1 MTEQR
6 PNHSPRHRPRA
17 SKGIKYWTLFC
28 MIAFILVCYGVL
40 VYQLYVWQVRDAES
54 YRAEAVTQQL
64 KDTTLP
70 AVRGSIYSANGKLL
84 AKSSTVWNIVA
95 DPSSILKSGATEDQ
109 IRTAAEHIAELLD
122 DGTTA
127 DTVYKALTASNKDT
141 GEPYQYRVVK
151 KGVEKPVADAILAYA
166 DSYRLKDGAAVDT
179 SLQTEDKE
187 DKKDKKD
194 GEAKTS
200 KATRILYL
208 TSEQAASRTYPY
220 GEFLASVL
228 GFCNEDGSGA
238 YGLEKYYDETLA
250 GTPGRSVA
258 ETDAYGEPLASG
270 QADVHEAIDG
280 SNLNLT
286 IDENVQ
292 SIVEE
297 YLTEAMSTFTVHGRG
312 SAIVMNVKTGAI
324 LAMASLEQFD
334 PNDPKTITDPKMNEI
349 LAKTEIDAED
359 IDWLESRL
367 GEKAVK
373 DIIADG
379 IISHEKT
386 TNEKGEE
393 VSSEATQLQGMM
405 REAQWKN
412 KNITELYMPGSVF
425 KLITASAGL
434 DSGVMSAEQSF
445 YCNGSLTVNEGSEL
459 WEHTYRCANGEVHGL
474 LDMAGALN
482 HSCNLWFIQ
491 AAETLKP
498 QIFYDYI
505 QAFGFTQPT
514 GIDLPNE
521 TRWTS
526 VYNAEQMAEVDT
538 NLYTAAFGQNESITP
553 MQMAT
558 AVAAIA
564 NGGYLVTPYV
574 VDSISDKDGNIIS
587 QTETNIRRQVISEE
601 VSRQLLSMMENNV
614 HGAGDYHSC
623 ANAYVAGYRIGGKS
637 GTAERTD
644 RHLRGDGDYYKMM
657 SFAAVLPIDD
667 PEIEVFVLL
676 DDPRWVKDYASQV
689 VAPVVGNIISE
700 IAPYLGIEQ
709 DADYNPTGT
718 VTVQTCLDY
727 TWTNAQVT
735 LNRLGLKHKLIGPS
749 SGNIVYQY
757 PVGGSVVPA
766 GSTIYLYTAT
776 DQNSMTTTPDVVGKT
791 GTFAEQ
797 MLKAA
802 NLNVQF
808 AGDSS
813 GKVVAQDVEAGTS
826 AAYGTIITL
835 TMDSGEDT
843 TNDAPTVTEEIDPAN
858 EEG

>member
-1 MTEQR
+1 MKARTM
-6 PNHSPRHRPRA
+6 
-17 SKGIKYWTLFC
+17 FC
-28 MIAFILVCYGVL
+28 VAVFIIAGFGLLI
-40 VYQLYVWQVRDAES
+40 YQLYALQLRDAEL
-54 YRAEAVTQQL
+54 YRTEAVTQQM
-64 KDTTLP
+64 KDITLP
-70 AVRGSIYSANGKLL
+70 ALRGSIYSANGKLL
-84 AKSSTVWNIVA
+84 AKSNTVWNIVA
-95 DPSSILKSGATEDQ
+95 DPSSIAKSGATEAQ
-109 IRTAAEHIAELLD
+109 LRTAAQGLADLLG

-127 DTVYKALTASNKDT
+127 DALYEILTAKNASGT
-141 GEPYQYRVVK
+141 PYQYRMLA
-151 KGVEKPVADAILAYA
+151 KGVEKPVADAIVSYA
-166 DSYRLKDGAAVDT
+166 DTYRMEPEKDGT
-179 SLQTEDKE
+179 TGK
-187 DKKDKKD
+187 
-194 GEAKTS
+194 
-200 KATRILYL
+200 RILYL
-208 TSEQAASRTYPY
+208 STEQASTRSYPY
-220 GEFLASVL
+220 GKFLASVL
-228 GFCNEDGSGA
+228 GFCNSDGEGA
-238 YGLEKYYDETLA
+238 YGLEKYYNETLA

-258 ETDAYGEPLASG
+258 ETDVNGNALASG
-270 QADVHEAIDG
+270 QSDLHEAIDG
-280 SNLNLT
+280 NDLYLT

-292 SIVEE
+292 AIVEQ
-297 YLTEAMSTFTVHGRG
+297 YLTEAMNTFTVHGRG

-324 LAMASLEQFD
+324 LAMASIEQFD
-334 PNDPKTITDPKMNEI
+334 PNDPYKITDAKMTAI
-349 LAKTEIDAED
+349 LDKEEIDAED
-359 IDWLESRL
+359 IDWLEGRL

-379 IISHEKT
+379 KISRDKT
-386 TNEKGEE
+386 VDEDGNE
-393 VSSEATQLQGMM
+393 VASEYTQLQGMM

-434 DSGVMSAEQSF
+434 DSGIMSTSQTF
-445 YCNGSLTVNEGSEL
+445 YCGGSLTVNEGSEL
-459 WEHTYRCANGEVHGL
+459 WEHTYRCANGEVHHEQ
-474 LDMAGALN
+474 DMAGALN

-574 VDSISDKDGNIIS
+574 VDSVTDKDGNIVT
-587 QTETNIRRQVISEE
+587 QTETSIRRQVISEE

-614 HGAGDYHSC
+614 HGEGNYHSC

-676 DDPRWVKDYASQV
+676 DDPRWFKDYASQV

-700 IAPYLGIEQ
+700 IAPYLGVEQ
-709 DADYNPTGT
+709 DAAYNPTGT
-718 VTVQTCLDY
+718 VKVQTCLEY

-749 SGNIVYQY
+749 SGTIVYQY

-766 GSTIYLYTAT
+766 GSTVYLYTAT
-776 DQNSMTTTPDVVGKT
+776 DQNAMTTVPDVTGKT

-797 MLKAA
+797 MLRAA

-808 AGDSS
+808 SGDSS
-813 GKVVAQDVEAGTS
+813 GKVVAQDVQSGTT
-826 AAYGTIITL
+826 AAYGTIVTL
-835 TMDSGEDT
+835 TMDTGAE
-843 TNDAPTVTEEIDPAN
+843 APAEEAPAVEENIDPAN

>member
-1 MTEQR
+1 MPQPTNQ
-6 PNHSPRHRPRA
+6 PNIPPRRRRA
-17 SKGIKYWTLFC
+17 RADSGMKARTMFC
-28 MIAFILVCYGVL
+28 VAVFIIAGFGLLI
-40 VYQLYVWQVRDAES
+40 YQLYALQLRDAEL
-54 YRAEAVTQQL
+54 YRTEAVTQQM
-64 KDTTLP
+64 KDITLP
-70 AVRGSIYSANGKLL
+70 ALRGSIYSVNGKLL
-84 AKSSTVWNIVA
+84 AKSNTVWNIVA
-95 DPSSILKSGATEDQ
+95 DPSSIAKSGATEAQ
-109 IRTAAEHIAELLD
+109 LRTAAQGLADLLG

-127 DTVYKALTASNKDT
+127 DTVYEILTAKNASGT
-141 GEPYQYRVVK
+141 PYQYRMLA
-151 KGVEKPVADAILAYA
+151 KGVEKPVADAIVSYA
-166 DSYRLKDGAAVDT
+166 DTYRMEPEKDGT
-179 SLQTEDKE
+179 TGK
-187 DKKDKKD
+187 
-194 GEAKTS
+194 
-200 KATRILYL
+200 RILYL
-208 TSEQAASRTYPY
+208 STEQASTRSYPY

-228 GFCNEDGSGA
+228 GFCNSDGEGA
-238 YGLEKYYDETLA
+238 YGLEKYYNETLA

-258 ETDAYGEPLASG
+258 ETDVNGNALASG
-270 QADVHEAIDG
+270 QSDLHEAIDG
-280 SNLNLT
+280 NDLYLT

-292 SIVEE
+292 AIVEQ
-297 YLTEAMSTFTVHGRG
+297 YLTEAMNTFTVHGRG

-324 LAMASLEQFD
+324 LAMASIEQFD
-334 PNDPKTITDPKMNEI
+334 PNDPYKITDAKMTAI
-349 LAKTEIDAED
+349 LDKEEIDAED
-359 IDWLESRL
+359 IDWLEGRL

-379 IISHEKT
+379 KVSRDKT
-386 TNEKGEE
+386 VDEDGNE
-393 VSSEATQLQGMM
+393 VASEYTQLQGMM

-434 DSGVMSAEQSF
+434 DSGIMSTSQTF
-445 YCNGSLTVNEGSEL
+445 YCGGSLTVNEGSEL
-459 WEHTYRCANGEVHGL
+459 WEHTYRCANGEVHYEQ
-474 LDMAGALN
+474 DMAGALN

-574 VDSISDKDGNIIS
+574 VDSVTDKDGNIVT
-587 QTETNIRRQVISEE
+587 QTETSIRRQVISEE

-614 HGAGDYHSC
+614 HGEGNYHSC

-676 DDPRWVKDYASQV
+676 DDPRWFKDYASQV

-709 DADYNPTGT
+709 DAAYNPTGT
-718 VTVQTCLDY
+718 VKVQTCLEY

-749 SGNIVYQY
+749 SGTIVYQY

-766 GSTIYLYTAT
+766 GSTVYLYTAT
-776 DQNSMTTTPDVVGKT
+776 DQNAMTTVPDVTGKT

-797 MLKAA
+797 MLRAA

-808 AGDSS
+808 SGDSS
-813 GKVVAQDVEAGTS
+813 GKVVAQDVQSGTT
-826 AAYGTIITL
+826 AAYGTIVTL
-835 TMDSGEDT
+835 TMDTGAE
-843 TNDAPTVTEEIDPAN
+843 APAEEAPAVEENIDPAN

>member
-17 SKGIKYWTLFC
+17 SKRIKYWTLFC
-28 MIAFILVCYGVL
+28 MIAFILACYGVL

-95 DPSSILKSGATEDQ
+95 DPSSVLKSGATEDQ
-109 IRTAAEHIAELLD
+109 IRAAAEHIAELLD

-179 SLQTEDKE
+179 SLQTEEKE
-187 DKKDKKD
+187 DKKD
-194 GEAKTS
+194 GEAKTG

-258 ETDAYGEPLASG
+258 ETDAYGDPLASG

-434 DSGVMSAEQSF
+434 DSGVMSAEQTF
-445 YCNGSLTVNEGSEL
+445 YCNGSLTVNEGSDL
-459 WEHTYRCANGEVHGL
+459 WEHTYRCANGEVHYEQ
-474 LDMAGALN
+474 DMAGALN

-601 VSRQLLSMMENNV
+601 VSRQLLAMMENNV

>member
-28 MIAFILVCYGVL
+28 MIAFILACYGVL

-95 DPSSILKSGATEDQ
+95 DPSSILESGATEDQ

-151 KGVEKPVADAILAYA
+151 KSVEKPVADAILAYA

-179 SLQTEDKE
+179 SLQTEEKE
-187 DKKDKKD
+187 DKKD
-194 GEAKTS
+194 GEAKTG

-258 ETDAYGEPLASG
+258 ETDAYGDPLASG

-459 WEHTYRCANGEVHGL
+459 WEHTYRCANGKVHGL

-482 HSCNLWFIQ
+482 NSCNLWFIQ

-601 VSRQLLSMMENNV
+601 VSRQLLAMMENNV

-843 TNDAPTVTEEIDPAN
+843 THDAPTVTEEIDPAN

>member
-6 PNHSPRHRPRA
+6 PNHPPRHRPRA
-17 SKGIKYWTLFC
+17 SKGIKYWTLVC
-28 MIAFILVCYGVL
+28 MTVFILVCYGVL

-95 DPSSILKSGATEDQ
+95 DPSSILESGATEDQ

-179 SLQTEDKE
+179 SLQTEEKE
-187 DKKDKKD
+187 DKKD
-194 GEAKTS
+194 GEAKTG
-200 KATRILYL
+200 KAARILYL

-258 ETDAYGEPLASG
+258 ETDAYGDPLASG

-434 DSGVMSAEQSF
+434 DSGVMSAEQTF
-445 YCNGSLTVNEGSEL
+445 YCGGSLTVNEGSEL
-459 WEHTYRCANGEVHGL
+459 WEHTYRCANGEVHYEQ
-474 LDMAGALN
+474 DMAGALN

-526 VYNAEQMAEVDT
+526 VYNAEQMAAVDT

-601 VSRQLLSMMENNV
+601 VSRQLLAMMENNV

-843 TNDAPTVTEEIDPAN
+843 THDAPTVTEEIDPAN

>member
-28 MIAFILVCYGVL
+28 MTVFILACYGVL

-95 DPSSILKSGATEDQ
+95 DPSSVLKSGATEDQ

-179 SLQTEDKE
+179 SLQTEEKE
-187 DKKDKKD
+187 DKKD
-194 GEAKTS
+194 GETKTG

-258 ETDAYGEPLASG
+258 ETDAYGDPLASG

-574 VDSISDKDGNIIS
+574 VDSISDRDGNIIS

-601 VSRQLLSMMENNV
+601 VSRQLLAMMENNV

-843 TNDAPTVTEEIDPAN
+843 THDAPTVTEEIDPAN

>member
-6 PNHSPRHRPRA
+6 PNHSPGHRPRA
-17 SKGIKYWTLFC
+17 SKGIKYWTLVC

-179 SLQTEDKE
+179 SLQTEEKE
-187 DKKDKKD
+187 NKEDKKD

-434 DSGVMSAEQSF
+434 ESGVMSAEQTF

-459 WEHTYRCANGEVHGL
+459 WEHTYHCANGEVHYEQ
-474 LDMAGALN
+474 DMAGALN

-574 VDSISDKDGNIIS
+574 VNSISDKDGNIIS

-614 HGAGDYHSC
+614 HGAGNYHSC
-623 ANAYVAGYRIGGKS
+623 ANAYVAGYRIGSKS

-718 VTVQTCLDY
+718 VTVQTCLNY

>member
-6 PNHSPRHRPRA
+6 PNHSPGHRPRA

-95 DPSSILKSGATEDQ
+95 DPSSVLKSGATEDQ

-166 DSYRLKDGAAVDT
+166 DSYRLKDGAVVDT
-179 SLQTEDKE
+179 SLQTEEKE
-187 DKKDKKD
+187 DKKD

-564 NGGYLVTPYV
+564 NGDYLVTPYV

-601 VSRQLLSMMENNV
+601 VSRQLLAMMENNV

>member
-28 MIAFILVCYGVL
+28 MTVFILACYGVL

-95 DPSSILKSGATEDQ
+95 DPSSVLKSGATEDQ

-179 SLQTEDKE
+179 SLQTEEKE
-187 DKKDKKD
+187 DKKD
-194 GEAKTS
+194 GESKTS

-258 ETDAYGEPLASG
+258 ETDAYGDPLASG

-434 DSGVMSAEQSF
+434 DSGVMSAEQTF
-445 YCNGSLTVNEGSEL
+445 YCGGSLTVNEGSEL
-459 WEHTYRCANGEVHGL
+459 WEHTYHCANGEVHYEQ
-474 LDMAGALN
+474 DMAGALN

-601 VSRQLLSMMENNV
+601 VSRQLLAMMENNA
-614 HGAGDYHSC
+614 HGAGNYHSC

-843 TNDAPTVTEEIDPAN
+843 THDAPTVTEEIDPAN

>member
-1 MTEQR
+1 MTV
-6 PNHSPRHRPRA
+6 
-17 SKGIKYWTLFC
+17 
-28 MIAFILVCYGVL
+28 FILACYGVL

-95 DPSSILKSGATEDQ
+95 DPSSILESGATEDQ
-109 IRTAAEHIAELLD
+109 IRTAAEHIAELLG

-179 SLQTEDKE
+179 SLQTEEKE
-187 DKKDKKD
+187 DKKD
-194 GEAKTS
+194 GEAKTG

-434 DSGVMSAEQSF
+434 DSGVMSAEQTF
-445 YCNGSLTVNEGSEL
+445 YCGGSLTVNEGSEL
-459 WEHTYRCANGEVHGL
+459 WEHTYRCAYGEVHYEQ
-474 LDMAGALN
+474 DMAGALN

-491 AAETLKP
+491 EAAETLKP

-601 VSRQLLSMMENNV
+601 VSRQLLAMMENNV

>member
-28 MIAFILVCYGVL
+28 MTVFILACYGVL

-84 AKSSTVWNIVA
+84 AKSSTVWNIVV
-95 DPSSILKSGATEDQ
+95 DPSSVLKSGATEDQ

-166 DSYRLKDGAAVDT
+166 DSYRLKDGAVVDT
-179 SLQTEDKE
+179 SLQTEEKE
-187 DKKDKKD
+187 DKKD
-194 GEAKTS
+194 GEAKTG
-200 KATRILYL
+200 KAARILYL

-258 ETDAYGEPLASG
+258 ETDAYGDPLASG

-434 DSGVMSAEQSF
+434 DSGVMSAEQTF
-445 YCNGSLTVNEGSEL
+445 YCGGSLTVNEGSEL
-459 WEHTYRCANGEVHGL
+459 WEHTYRCANGEVHYEQ
-474 LDMAGALN
+474 DMAGALN

-587 QTETNIRRQVISEE
+587 QTETNIRRQVISED
-601 VSRQLLSMMENNV
+601 VSRQLLAMMENNV

>member
-17 SKGIKYWTLFC
+17 SKDIKYWTLFC
-28 MIAFILVCYGVL
+28 MIAFILACYGVL

-95 DPSSILKSGATEDQ
+95 DPSSILESGATEDQ

-179 SLQTEDKE
+179 SLQTEEKE
-187 DKKDKKD
+187 DKKD

-434 DSGVMSAEQSF
+434 DSGVMSAEQTF
-445 YCNGSLTVNEGSEL
+445 YCGGSLTVNEGSEL
-459 WEHTYRCANGEVHGL
+459 WEHTYHCANGEVHYEQ
-474 LDMAGALN
+474 DMAGALN

-614 HGAGDYHSC
+614 HGAGNYHSC

-676 DDPRWVKDYASQV
+676 DDPRWAKDYASQV
-689 VAPVVGNIISE
+689 VAPVGGNIISE

>member
-28 MIAFILVCYGVL
+28 MIAFILACYGVL

-95 DPSSILKSGATEDQ
+95 DPSSILESGATEDQ
-109 IRTAAEHIAELLD
+109 IRTAAERIAELLG

-151 KGVEKPVADAILAYA
+151 KSVEKPVADAILAYA

-187 DKKDKKD
+187 DKKD

-258 ETDAYGEPLASG
+258 ETDAYGDPLASG

-286 IDENVQ
+286 INDYVQ

-434 DSGVMSAEQSF
+434 DSGVMSAEQTF

-459 WEHTYRCANGEVHGL
+459 WEHTYRCANGEVHYEQ
-474 LDMAGALN
+474 DMAGALN

-601 VSRQLLSMMENNV
+601 VSRQLLAMMENNV

-718 VTVQTCLDY
+718 VTVQTCLNY

-776 DQNSMTTTPDVVGKT
+776 DQNSMTTTPDVIGKT

-813 GKVVAQDVEAGTS
+813 GKVVTQDVEAGTS

-843 TNDAPTVTEEIDPAN
+843 THDAPTVTEEIDPAN

>member
-28 MIAFILVCYGVL
+28 MIAFILACYGVL

-95 DPSSILKSGATEDQ
+95 DPSSILESGATEDQ
-109 IRTAAEHIAELLD
+109 IRTAAEHIAELLG

-151 KGVEKPVADAILAYA
+151 KSVEKPVADAILAYA

-187 DKKDKKD
+187 DKKD
-194 GEAKTS
+194 GEAKTG

-258 ETDAYGEPLASG
+258 ETDAYGDPLASG

-280 SNLNLT
+280 RNLNLT
-286 IDENVQ
+286 INDYVQ
-292 SIVEE
+292 AVVEE

-434 DSGVMSAEQSF
+434 DSGVMSAEQTF
-445 YCNGSLTVNEGSEL
+445 YCGGSLTVNEGSEL
-459 WEHTYRCANGEVHGL
+459 WEHTYRCANGEVHYEQ
-474 LDMAGALN
+474 DMAGALN

-601 VSRQLLSMMENNV
+601 VSRQLLAMMENNV

-718 VTVQTCLDY
+718 VTVQTCLNY

-813 GKVVAQDVEAGTS
+813 GKVVAQDVEAGNS

>member
-6 PNHSPRHRPRA
+6 PNHSPGHRPRA

-28 MIAFILVCYGVL
+28 MTVFILACYGVL

-95 DPSSILKSGATEDQ
+95 DPSSVLKSGATEDQ

-141 GEPYQYRVVK
+141 GEPYQYRMVK

-166 DSYRLKDGAAVDT
+166 DSYRLKDGAVVDT
-179 SLQTEDKE
+179 SLQTEEKE
-187 DKKDKKD
+187 DKKD

-258 ETDAYGEPLASG
+258 ETDAYGDPLASG

-434 DSGVMSAEQSF
+434 DSGVMSAEQTF
-445 YCNGSLTVNEGSEL
+445 YCGGSLTVNEGSEL
-459 WEHTYRCANGEVHGL
+459 WEHTYRCANGEVHYEQ
-474 LDMAGALN
+474 DMAGALN

-601 VSRQLLSMMENNV
+601 VSRQLLAMMENNV
-614 HGAGDYHSC
+614 HGAGNYHSC

-718 VTVQTCLDY
+718 VTVQTCLNY

>member
-1 MTEQR
+1 MKARTM
-6 PNHSPRHRPRA
+6 
-17 SKGIKYWTLFC
+17 FC
-28 MIAFILVCYGVL
+28 VAVFIIAGFGLLI
-40 VYQLYVWQVRDAES
+40 YQLYALQLRDAEL
-54 YRAEAVTQQL
+54 YRTEAVTQQM
-64 KDTTLP
+64 KDITLP

-84 AKSSTVWNIVA
+84 AKSNTVWNIVA
-95 DPSSILKSGATEDQ
+95 DPSSIAKSGATEAQ
-109 IRTAAEHIAELLD
+109 LRTAAQGLADLLG

-127 DTVYKALTASNKDT
+127 DALYEILTAKNANGT
-141 GEPYQYRVVK
+141 PYQYRMLA
-151 KGVEKPVADAILAYA
+151 KGVEKPVADAIVSYA
-166 DSYRLKDGAAVDT
+166 DTYRMEPEKDGMT
-179 SLQTEDKE
+179 GK
-187 DKKDKKD
+187 
-194 GEAKTS
+194 
-200 KATRILYL
+200 RILYL
-208 TSEQAASRTYPY
+208 STEQASTRSYPY

-228 GFCNEDGSGA
+228 GFCNSDGEGA
-238 YGLEKYYDETLA
+238 YGLEKYYNETLA

-258 ETDAYGEPLASG
+258 ETDVNGNALASG
-270 QADVHEAIDG
+270 QSDLHEAIDG
-280 SNLNLT
+280 NDLYLT

-292 SIVEE
+292 AIVEQ
-297 YLTEAMSTFTVHGRG
+297 YLTEAMNTFTVHGRG

-324 LAMASLEQFD
+324 LAMASIEQFD
-334 PNDPKTITDPKMNEI
+334 PNDPYKITDAKMTAI
-349 LAKTEIDAED
+349 LDKEEIDAED
-359 IDWLESRL
+359 IDWLEGRL

-379 IISHEKT
+379 KISRDKT
-386 TNEKGEE
+386 VDEDGNE
-393 VSSEATQLQGMM
+393 VASEYTQLQGMM

-434 DSGVMSAEQSF
+434 DSGIMSTSQTF
-445 YCNGSLTVNEGSEL
+445 YCGGSLTVNEGSEL
-459 WEHTYRCANGEVHGL
+459 WEHTYRCANGDVHHEQ
-474 LDMAGALN
+474 DMAGALN

-574 VDSISDKDGNIIS
+574 VDSVTDKDGNIVT
-587 QTETNIRRQVISEE
+587 QTETSIRRQVISEE

-614 HGAGDYHSC
+614 HGEGNYHSC

-676 DDPRWVKDYASQV
+676 DDPRWFKDYASQV

-709 DADYNPTGT
+709 DAAYNPTGT
-718 VTVQTCLDY
+718 VKVQTCLEY

-749 SGNIVYQY
+749 SGTIVYQY

-766 GSTIYLYTAT
+766 GSTVYLYTAT
-776 DQNSMTTTPDVVGKT
+776 DQNAMTTVPDVTGKT

-797 MLKAA
+797 MLRAA

-808 AGDSS
+808 SGDSS
-813 GKVVAQDVEAGTS
+813 GKVVAQDVQSGTT
-826 AAYGTIITL
+826 AAYGTIVTL
-835 TMDSGEDT
+835 TMDTGAE
-843 TNDAPTVTEEIDPAN
+843 APAEEAPAVEENIDPAN

>member
-6 PNHSPRHRPRA
+6 PNHPPRHRPRA

-28 MIAFILVCYGVL
+28 MIAFILACYGVL

-95 DPSSILKSGATEDQ
+95 DPSSVLKSGATEDQ

-179 SLQTEDKE
+179 SLQTEEKE
-187 DKKDKKD
+187 DKKDS
-194 GEAKTS
+194 EAKTS
-200 KATRILYL
+200 KAVRILYL

-258 ETDAYGEPLASG
+258 ETDAYGDPLASG

-434 DSGVMSAEQSF
+434 DSGVMSAEQTF
-445 YCNGSLTVNEGSEL
+445 YCGGSLTVNEGSEL
-459 WEHTYRCANGEVHGL
+459 WEHTYRCANGEVHYEQ
-474 LDMAGALN
+474 DMAGALN

-564 NGGYLVTPYV
+564 NGGHLVTPYV

-601 VSRQLLSMMENNV
+601 VSRQLLAMMENSV

>member
-28 MIAFILVCYGVL
+28 MIAFILACYGVL

-95 DPSSILKSGATEDQ
+95 DPSSILESGATEEQ

-151 KGVEKPVADAILAYA
+151 KSVEKPVADAILAYA

-179 SLQTEDKE
+179 SLQTEEKE
-187 DKKDKKD
+187 DKKD
-194 GEAKTS
+194 GETKTG
-200 KATRILYL
+200 KAARILYL

-258 ETDAYGEPLASG
+258 ETDAYGDPLASG

-445 YCNGSLTVNEGSEL
+445 YCGGSLTVNEGSEL
-459 WEHTYRCANGEVHGL
+459 WEHTYRCANGEVHYEQ
-474 LDMAGALN
+474 DMAGALN

-601 VSRQLLSMMENNV
+601 VSRQLLAMMENNV

-813 GKVVAQDVEAGTS
+813 GKVVTQDVEAGTS

-843 TNDAPTVTEEIDPAN
+843 THDAPTVTEEIDPAN

>member
-17 SKGIKYWTLFC
+17 SKDIKYWTLFC
-28 MIAFILVCYGVL
+28 MIAFILACYGVL

-95 DPSSILKSGATEDQ
+95 DPSSILESGATEDQ

-179 SLQTEDKE
+179 SQQTEEKE
-187 DKKDKKD
+187 DKKG
-194 GEAKTS
+194 GEAKTG

-434 DSGVMSAEQSF
+434 DSGVMSAEQTF
-445 YCNGSLTVNEGSEL
+445 YCGGSLTVNEGSEL
-459 WEHTYRCANGEVHGL
+459 WEHTYRCANGEVHYEQ
-474 LDMAGALN
+474 DMAGALN

-564 NGGYLVTPYV
+564 NGSYLVTPYV

-601 VSRQLLSMMENNV
+601 VSRQLLAMMENNV

>member
-6 PNHSPRHRPRA
+6 PNHSTRHRPRA
-17 SKGIKYWTLFC
+17 SKRIKYWTLFC
-28 MIAFILVCYGVL
+28 MIAFILACYGVL

-84 AKSSTVWNIVA
+84 ARSSTVWNIVA
-95 DPSSILKSGATEDQ
+95 DPSSVLKSGATEDQ

-179 SLQTEDKE
+179 SLQTEEKE

-194 GEAKTS
+194 GETKTG

-379 IISHEKT
+379 IVSHEKT

-434 DSGVMSAEQSF
+434 DSGVMSAEQTF
-445 YCNGSLTVNEGSEL
+445 YCGGSLTVNEGSEL
-459 WEHTYRCANGEVHGL
+459 WEHTYRCANGEVHYEQ
-474 LDMAGALN
+474 DMAGAVN

-601 VSRQLLSMMENNV
+601 VSRQLLAMMENNV
-614 HGAGDYHSC
+614 RGAGDYHSC

-637 GTAERTD
+637 GTSEQLNMER
-644 RHLRGDGDYYKMM
+644 RADGDYKKVA
-657 SFAAVLPIDD
+657 SFAAVLPAND
-667 PEIEVFVLL
+667 PEILVYVML
-676 DDPRWVKDYASQV
+676 DDPNNAHTDYSSILA
-689 VAPVVGNIISE
+689 APVVGNIISE
-700 IAPYLGIEQ
+700 IAPYLGIATDGIDRSQ
-709 DADYNPTGT
+709 NT
-718 VTVQTCLDY
+718 VKVPNLVGKE
-727 TWTNAQVT
+727 WSNAQVS
-735 LNRLGLKHKLIGPS
+735 LNTKGLKHQLVES
-749 SGNIVYQY
+749 ESDQTAAVVTYQY
-757 PVGGSVVPA
+757 PHA
-766 GSTIYLYTAT
+766 GTTVASGTTIYLYTDT
-776 DQNSMTTTPDVVGKT
+776 YSGSHTEVPDVSGKSAD
-791 GTFAEQ
+791 FARQ
-797 MLKAA
+797 MLTAA
-802 NLNVQF
+802 GLNCQV
-808 AGDSS
+808 AGDS
-813 GKVVAQDVEAGTS
+813 AGTVQS
-826 AAYGTIITL
+826 QSEAAGSSVQKGTVVTITC
-835 TMDSGEDT
+835 G
-843 TNDAPTVTEEIDPAN
+843 
-858 EEG
+858 

>member
-95 DPSSILKSGATEDQ
+95 DPSSILKSGATEAQ

-179 SLQTEDKE
+179 SLQTEEKE
-187 DKKDKKD
+187 NKKD

-258 ETDAYGEPLASG
+258 ETDAYGDPLASG

-334 PNDPKTITDPKMNEI
+334 PNDPKTINDPKMNEI

-434 DSGVMSAEQSF
+434 ESGVMSAEQTF
-445 YCNGSLTVNEGSEL
+445 YCNGGLTVNEGSEL
-459 WEHTYRCANGEVHGL
+459 WEHTYRCAYGGVHYEQ
-474 LDMAGALN
+474 DMAGALN

-601 VSRQLLSMMENNV
+601 VSRQLLAMMENNV

-689 VAPVVGNIISE
+689 VAPVGGNIISE

-718 VTVQTCLDY
+718 VTVQTCLEY

>member
-17 SKGIKYWTLFC
+17 SKVIKYWTLFC

-95 DPSSILKSGATEDQ
+95 DPSSIFKSGATEDQ

-179 SLQTEDKE
+179 SQQTE
-187 DKKDKKD
+187 DKKD
-194 GEAKTS
+194 GESKTG

-393 VSSEATQLQGMM
+393 VSSEATRLQGMM

-434 DSGVMSAEQSF
+434 DSGVMSAEQTF

-459 WEHTYRCANGEVHGL
+459 WEHTYHCANGEVHYEQ
-474 LDMAGALN
+474 DMAGALN

-614 HGAGDYHSC
+614 HGAGNYHSC

-676 DDPRWVKDYASQV
+676 DDPRWAKDYASQV
-689 VAPVVGNIISE
+689 IAPVVGNIISE

-718 VTVQTCLDY
+718 VTVQTCLNY

>member
-28 MIAFILVCYGVL
+28 MIAFILACYGVL

-95 DPSSILKSGATEDQ
+95 DPSSILESGATEEQ

-151 KGVEKPVADAILAYA
+151 KSVEKPVADAILAYA

-179 SLQTEDKE
+179 SLQTEEKE
-187 DKKDKKD
+187 DKKD

-258 ETDAYGEPLASG
+258 ETDAYGDPLASG

-286 IDENVQ
+286 INDYVQ
-292 SIVEE
+292 AVVEE

-434 DSGVMSAEQSF
+434 DSGVMSAEQTF

-587 QTETNIRRQVISEE
+587 QTETNIRRQVISED
-601 VSRQLLSMMENNV
+601 VSRQLLAMMENNV

-843 TNDAPTVTEEIDPAN
+843 THDAPTVTEEIDPAN